1 MKLKISRNWVVLG
14 AALTVG
20 GLAAVGTQRY
30 IRAQVDAIEA
40 RARHQETVRL
50 VVAKD
55 DLGKGAKLSP
65 DTMAI
70 REVPRE
76 WAHSNAI
83 TPDQFERAEGAT
95 LALPAR
101 KGEPVLWAQIEERK
115 APSFSARLAAGR
127 RAVTV
132 PVDEISS
139 LSGMVEPG
147 DLIDIIVSARKG
159 SRQVTFA
166 LLQGVQVLATGTR
179 VSQKSEGGTE
189 RGYTTI
195 TLDTTPEE
203 AKRVIAARE
212 IGRITALLRAPED
225 RAAISTERTD
235 ASTLL
240 GLGDAPPATP
250 VSTVPVI
257 YGGAPIGEAAMTALQ
272 AARTPEIGT
281 RAVPE
286 AGSGPLAVPDAG
298 GAPRAASGLP
308 FSLVPGI
315 ERKPGR
321 LSEPRE

>member
-1 MKLKISRNWVVLG
+1 MKLNVSKNWIVLG
-14 AALTVG
+14 VALAVG
-20 GLAAVGTQRY
+20 LLAAVGTQRY
-30 IRAQVDAIEA
+30 IRAQVDAVEA
-40 RARHQETVRL
+40 RTRHQETVRV

-55 DLGKGAKLSP
+55 DLGKGTKLSP

-83 TPDQFERAEGAT
+83 TPDQFERAEGAA
-95 LALPAR
+95 LALPAH
-101 KGEPVLWAQIEERK
+101 KGEPVLWAQLEERK

-127 RAVTV
+127 RAVTL

-179 VSQKSEGGTE
+179 VSHKSEDGAE

-240 GLGDAPPATP
+240 GLGDVPPPAP

-272 AARTPEIGT
+272 PARAADVRAPVEPEAVSAPGVAPP
-281 RAVPE
+281 AVPLS
-286 AGSGPLAVPDAG
+286 AILS
-298 GAPRAASGLP
+298 
-308 FSLVPGI
+308 
-315 ERKPGR
+315 PGR
-321 LSEPRE
+321 HPGRSGESPQ